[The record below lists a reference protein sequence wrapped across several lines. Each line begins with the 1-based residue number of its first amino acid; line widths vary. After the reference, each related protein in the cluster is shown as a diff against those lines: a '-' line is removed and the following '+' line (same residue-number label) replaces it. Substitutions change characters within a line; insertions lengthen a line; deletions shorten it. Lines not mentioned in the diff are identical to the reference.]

1 MRARIARIEA
11 GIRATHTAQLPGAVH
26 ATRADGH
33 ASRAQ
38 GPGVSG
44 DTGLGQSDA
53 SDTGLER
60 PQVRPLVHDSS
71 TVGRAPSS
79 PGMPSRRADLSFPI
93 SIEPLNPKP

>member
-1 MRARIARIEA
+1 MRRTLRSSPALCMPRVL
-11 GIRATHTAQLPGAVH
+11 TAMH
-26 ATRADGH
+26 
-33 ASRAQ
+33 Q
-38 GPGVSG
+38 GLRDLGVSG